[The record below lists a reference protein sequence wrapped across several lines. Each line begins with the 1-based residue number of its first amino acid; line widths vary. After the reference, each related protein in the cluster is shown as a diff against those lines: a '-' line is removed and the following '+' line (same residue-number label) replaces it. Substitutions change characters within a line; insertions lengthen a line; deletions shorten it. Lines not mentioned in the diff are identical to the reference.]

1 MMVKVFIAG
10 HRGMVGSAISRQ
22 LALTN
27 VEVITASR
35 GELDLTNQAQVEAF
49 LQDKKVDQV
58 YLAAA
63 KVGGI
68 HANNTYPADFIYQN
82 LMIQNNIIHSSYRS
96 GVMKLLFLG
105 SSCIYP
111 RLAMQPMPEGELLS
125 GHLEPTNE
133 PYAVAKIAGIKM
145 CESYNRQYSVD
156 YRSVM
161 PTNLYGPGDNYHS
174 ENSHVIP
181 ALIRRFHE
189 AKERGDDEVVAWG
202 SGLVLREF
210 LHVDD
215 MASAALH
222 VMNLDIKAYQQQTTP
237 MLSHLNVGTGIDC
250 SIKELTE
257 TIREVVGFN
266 GYISWDI
273 TKPDGAPRKLMNSNK
288 LASLGWRPSLTL
300 KDGLVDAYR
309 WYLANLSVARL

>member
-1 MMVKVFIAG
+1 
-10 HRGMVGSAISRQ
+10 
-22 LALTN
+22 
-27 VEVITASR
+27 
-35 GELDLTNQAQVEAF
+35 
-49 LQDKKVDQV
+49 
-58 YLAAA
+58 
-63 KVGGI
+63 
-68 HANNTYPADFIYQN
+68 
-82 LMIQNNIIHSSYRS
+82 
-96 GVMKLLFLG
+96 
-105 SSCIYP
+105 
-111 RLAMQPMPEGELLS
+111 
-125 GHLEPTNE
+125 
-133 PYAVAKIAGIKM
+133 
-145 CESYNRQYSVD
+145 
-156 YRSVM
+156 M

-266 GYISWDI
+266 GLLVGIL
-273 TKPDGAPRKLMNSNK
+273 PNLMVPLEN
-288 LASLGWRPSLTL
+288 
-300 KDGLVDAYR
+300 
-309 WYLANLSVARL
+309 